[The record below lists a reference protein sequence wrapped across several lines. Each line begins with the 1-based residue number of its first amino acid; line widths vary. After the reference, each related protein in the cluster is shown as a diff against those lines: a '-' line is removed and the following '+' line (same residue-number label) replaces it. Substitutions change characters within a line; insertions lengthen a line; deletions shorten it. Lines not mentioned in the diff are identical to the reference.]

1 MKQSLLRSPVHYIA
15 MVALVI
21 LLPSHLGAQPSDKV
35 ADKLDRFG
43 RGRFLGMQQAVET
56 ALTTHPL
63 LQEASANLKASEAR
77 TEQAR
82 SLYYP
87 QVYANANTIAG
98 AGRSNPRFLIGGGLL
113 QENETA
119 FTGGVIANQRIY
131 DFGYTQ
137 NLVESTQLA
146 QRAQLEDINA
156 RRAFVVL
163 NVQRSYLSSLK
174 RRRLVQIAEETV
186 RERGIIANQIE
197 ALHRQQLKSKLDFD
211 LVRVELVNAESLLV
225 KTRNDLKA
233 SFADLNRAIGFVGSD
248 DYVLEDVS
256 TDVRTTKALDD
267 LINDSLSHPE
277 LKRAKEQTASA
288 DARMRAAK
296 RQFLP
301 TVSAIA
307 SGGTYDPFDPRQ
319 NQQTGG
325 WWTAGALVSMPLFT
339 GFLIENQVSEAR
351 AQKDAADAATIN
363 VEQALTQQVTT
374 AYLDTVTFAQQIKL
388 AEEQVKTAQEALH
401 LAKQRYKLG
410 LGTVVEVTQ
419 SEVALTAAQT
429 RLAEAQYDY
438 KIAEVT
444 LAYATS
450 GTPLTSASLSRRLPE
465 ESPPAEGPT
474 LADVFTE
481 RKY

>member
-1 MKQSLLRSPVHYIA
+1 
-15 MVALVI
+15 MVVFVF
-21 LLPSHLGAQPSDKV
+21 LLPLHLGAQPSDKSV
-35 ADKLDRFG
+35 DKLERSG
-43 RGRFLGMQQAVET
+43 RGRFLGIQQAVEL
-56 ALTTHPL
+56 ALAGHPL

-87 QVYANANTIAG
+87 QVYANANTVAG

-113 QENETA
+113 QENQTA
-119 FTGGVIANQRIY
+119 FAGGVIANQRIY

-146 QRAQLEDINA
+146 QRAQFEDINA

-163 NVQRSYLSSLK
+163 TVQRSYLNSLK

-211 LVRVELVNAESLLV
+211 LVRVELVNAESLLI

-248 DYVLEDVS
+248 DYVLEDLS
-256 TDVRTTKALDD
+256 TDVRATKALDD

-277 LKRAKEQTASA
+277 LKRAKEQTAAA
-288 DARMRAAK
+288 DARMRATK

-301 TVSAIA
+301 TVSAVA

-438 KIAEVT
+438 KIADVT
-444 LAYATS
+444 LIYATS
-450 GTPLTSASLSRRLPE
+450 GTPSAAAALSHQGSHEYLLTETRPLT
-465 ESPPAEGPT
+465 ESF
-474 LADVFTE
+474 AD